1 MGSVAATAAAAVVV
15 VCIPLFLLNSTTCE
29 LIRTEYV
36 NIFARLNKLR
46 KVVNKARTVKYYS
59 QRQFLCTCAT

>member
-1 MGSVAATAAAAVVV
+1 MGSVAATPASAAVVV

-59 QRQFLCTCAT
+59 QRQFSCT